1 MKYRFFPHPALSV
14 AIFLLWLALN
24 NASSLAHGVLAMLLA
39 IGLPLLT
46 RRFWPEHPPTVK
58 AIPALRLFALVLW
71 DILMAS
77 IDVAR
82 LVLGPTN
89 RIKPAFI
96 EVPLD
101 MQDPFVGTLLAS
113 IVSLTPGTVSVDIDR
128 ERWVLQVHALN
139 VDEQEAI
146 IRAIKTRY
154 EKPLKEIFS
163 C

>member
-1 MKYRFFPHPALSV
+1 MRRFFPHPALSI
-14 AIFLLWLALN
+14 AIFLLWMALN
-24 NASSLAHGVLAMLLA
+24 NASSLAHAVLAMILA

-58 AIPALRLFALVLW
+58 LLPAIRLFGIVIY
-71 DILMAS
+71 DILLAS
-77 IDVAR
+77 IDVAK
-82 LVLGPTN
+82 LVLGPTK

-113 IVSLTPGTVSVDIDR
+113 IVSLTPGTVSIDIDR
-128 ERWVLQVHALN
+128 TRWVLQVHALN
-139 VDEQEAI
+139 VDDREAT

-154 EKPLKEIFS
+154 EQPLKEIFS

>member
-1 MKYRFFPHPALSV
+1 MKRFLPHPALSV

-24 NASSLAHGVLAMLLA
+24 NASSLAHAVLAIILA

-46 RRFWPEHPPTVK
+46 RRFWPEHPPKVKLLPAIRLVTV
-58 AIPALRLFALVLW
+58 VLW
-71 DILMAS
+71 DIFMAS
-77 IDVAR
+77 IDVAK
-82 LVLGPTN
+82 LVLGPTR

-113 IVSLTPGTVSVDIDR
+113 IVSLTPGTVSIDIDR
-128 ERWVLQVHALN
+128 SRWVLQVHALN
-139 VDEQEAI
+139 VDDSAEI
-146 IRAIKTRY
+146 IHSIKTRY

>member
-1 MKYRFFPHPALSV
+1 MRRFFPHPALSI
-14 AIFLLWLALN
+14 AIFLLWMALN
-24 NASSLAHGVLAMLLA
+24 NASSLAHAVLALILA

-46 RRFWPEHPPTVK
+46 HRFWPEHPPSVK
-58 AIPALRLFALVLW
+58 LLPAIKLLGIVLW
-71 DILMAS
+71 DILLAS
-77 IDVAR
+77 IDVAK
-82 LVLGPTN
+82 LVLGPTT

-113 IVSLTPGTVSVDIDR
+113 IVSLTPGTVSIDIDR
-128 ERWVLQVHALN
+128 SRWVLQVHALN
-139 VDEQEAI
+139 VDDREAT

-154 EKPLKEIFS
+154 EQPLKEIFS

>member
-1 MKYRFFPHPALSV
+1 MRRFFPHPALSI
-14 AIFLLWLALN
+14 AIFLLWMALN
-24 NASSLAHGVLAMLLA
+24 NASSLAHAVLAMILA

-58 AIPALRLFALVLW
+58 LLPAIRLFGIVIY
-71 DILMAS
+71 DILLAS
-77 IDVAR
+77 IDVAK
-82 LVLGPTN
+82 LVLGPTK

-113 IVSLTPGTVSVDIDR
+113 IVSLTPGTVSIDIDR
-128 ERWVLQVHALN
+128 TRWVLQVHALN
-139 VDEQEAI
+139 VDDREAT
-146 IRAIKTRY
+146 IRAIKARY
-154 EKPLKEIFS
+154 EQPLKEIFS

>member
-1 MKYRFFPHPALSV
+1 MKRFFPHPALSV
-14 AIFLLWLALN
+14 AIFLLWMALN
-24 NASSLAHGVLAMLLA
+24 NASSLAHAVLALILA

-46 RRFWPEHPPTVK
+46 HRFWPEHPPKVK
-58 AIPALRLFALVLW
+58 LLPAIRLFGVVLW

-77 IDVAR
+77 IDVAK
-82 LVLGPTN
+82 LVLGPTK

-113 IVSLTPGTVSVDIDR
+113 IVSLTPGTVSIDIDR
-128 ERWVLQVHALN
+128 SRWVLQVHALN
-139 VDEQEAI
+139 VEDREVI
-146 IRAIKTRY
+146 IQSIKTRY
-154 EKPLKEIFS
+154 EQPLKEIFS

>member
-1 MKYRFFPHPALSV
+1 MRRFFPHPALTV
-14 AIFLLWLALN
+14 AIFLLWMALN
-24 NASSLAHGVLAMLLA
+24 NASSLAHTVLALILA

-46 RRFWPEHPPTVK
+46 RRFWPEHPPSVK
-58 AIPALRLFALVLW
+58 LLPAIRLFCIVIY
-71 DILMAS
+71 DILLAS
-77 IDVAR
+77 IDVAK
-82 LVLGPTN
+82 LVLGPTK

-113 IVSLTPGTVSVDIDR
+113 IVSLTPGTVSIDIDR
-128 ERWVLQVHALN
+128 ARWVLQVHALN
-139 VDEQEAI
+139 VDDREAT

-154 EKPLKEIFS
+154 EQPLKEIFS

>member
-1 MKYRFFPHPALSV
+1 MRRFFPHPALSV
-14 AIFLLWLALN
+14 AIFLLWMALN
-24 NASSLAHGVLAMLLA
+24 NASSLAHAVLALILA

-46 RRFWPEHPPTVK
+46 RRFWPEHPPSVK
-58 AIPALRLFALVLW
+58 MLPAIRLFGIVIW

-77 IDVAR
+77 IDVAK
-82 LVLGPTN
+82 LVLGPTK

-113 IVSLTPGTVSVDIDR
+113 IVSLTPGTVSIDIDR
-128 ERWVLQVHALN
+128 SRWVLQVHALN
-139 VDEQEAI
+139 VDDREAT

-154 EKPLKEIFS
+154 EQPLKEIFS

>member
-1 MKYRFFPHPALSV
+1 MRRFFPHPALSI
-14 AIFLLWLALN
+14 AIFLLWMALN
-24 NASSLAHGVLAMLLA
+24 NASSLAHAVLALILA

-46 RRFWPEHPPTVK
+46 RRFWPEHPPSVK
-58 AIPALRLFALVLW
+58 LLPAIKLLSIVLW
-71 DILMAS
+71 DILLAS
-77 IDVAR
+77 IDVAK
-82 LVLGPTN
+82 LVLGPTK

-113 IVSLTPGTVSVDIDR
+113 IVSLTPGTVSIDIDR
-128 ERWVLQVHALN
+128 TRWVLQVHALN
-139 VDEQEAI
+139 VDDREET

-154 EKPLKEIFS
+154 EQPLKEIFS

>member
-1 MKYRFFPHPALSV
+1 MKRFFPHPALSV

-24 NASSLAHGVLAMLLA
+24 NASSLAHGVLAAILA
-39 IGLPLLT
+39 MGLPLLT
-46 RRFWPEHPPTVK
+46 HQFWPEHPPKVK
-58 AIPALRLFALVLW
+58 LVPAIRLFGVVIK

-77 IDVAR
+77 IDVAK
-82 LVLGPTN
+82 LVLGPTG

-113 IVSLTPGTVSVDIDR
+113 IVSLTPGTVSIDIDR
-128 ERWVLQVHALN
+128 SRWVLQVHALN
-139 VDEQEAI
+139 VEDREAV
-146 IRAIKTRY
+146 IRSIKTRY